1 MDFDIDN
8 EKIIIEKDGKKVE
21 YKILFTFDSED
32 TMKSYVGYT
41 DDSIGSNGRKN
52 IFVSSYSP
60 FDGKKALESIT
71 DEKELAMVNEVLEQI
86 DRESNS

>member
-32 TMKSYVGYT
+32 TMKAYVGYT

-60 FDGKKALESIT
+60 FDGKKVLESIT
-71 DEKELAMVNEVLEQI
+71 DERELAMVNEVLEQI